1 MIYQKYWRL
10 KMSRACINKLEH
22 TEFLNNIIEG
32 DSLDTMSKIP
42 DDSIDMLLVD
52 LPYGTTQNK

>member
-1 MIYQKYWRL
+1 
-10 KMSRACINKLEH
+10 MSRACINKLEH
-22 TEFLNNIIEG
+22 TEFLNIIIEG

-42 DDSIDMLLVD
+42 NDSIDMLLVD